1 MLMDSTELQWM
12 GFNPTHSPHFPIL
25 IANFELFQ
33 FIFYWTRIH
42 MYIQMYVSSFVCKS
56 DTNTYTCMHGMFSPS
71 APKRRP
77 NVLSFVPSCGT
88 ITQIFSF
95 VEADLH
101 KKSAINVDDAI
112 TMEHIFKP
120 HITPEPIFKTN
131 RTVIECKCLKLFYW
145 ITKIS
150 DRTNQHWKIEY
161 SIWTMCE
168 CTWST
173 NKQVSILCN
182 QH

>member
-1 MLMDSTELQWM
+1 MATLWNAY
-12 GFNPTHSPHFPIL
+12 GFNRAPMNGIQSNPFTTFSNLNSQFRIISIHFLLNTHPHV
-25 IANFELFQ
+25 
-33 FIFYWTRIH
+33 
-42 MYIQMYVSSFVCKS
+42 YIQMYVSSFVCKS

-131 RTVIECKCLKLFYW
+131 RTVIGCKCLKLFYW

-150 DRTNQHWKIEY
+150 DRTKHWKIEY
-161 SIWTMCE
+161 SIWTMWAMCE

-173 NKQVSILCN
+173 NK
-182 QH
+182 